1 MFNFP
6 PSLFF
11 NKGTINE
18 LGKNL
23 EELNII
29 GQEPEEFKNKI
40 AKEEENELYSVY
52 VDNTNKDSNFKESNN
67 IILNKINELKHKKT
81 KVKNKSNNNN
91 LNNKEKDKSKAI
103 NNNNNNN
110 NVIEN
115 EKNNKVEKIEINII
129 NDIKPINYIP
139 EKLLEINN
147 NAHINLKES
156 KPNIK
161 EENSPN
167 MDISPEISK
176 K

>member
-1 MFNFP
+1 M
-6 PSLFF
+6 
-11 NKGTINE
+11 
-18 LGKNL
+18 
-23 EELNII
+23 
-29 GQEPEEFKNKI
+29 
-40 AKEEENELYSVY
+40 
-52 VDNTNKDSNFKESNN
+52 
-67 IILNKINELKHKKT
+67 
-81 KVKNKSNNNN
+81 KNKSNNNN
-91 LNNKEKDKSKAI
+91 LKQKKNALNNKEKDKSKAI
-103 NNNNNNN
+103 NNKYNNN

-115 EKNNKVEKIEINII
+115 ENNNKVEKIEINII
-129 NDIKPINYIP
+129 NDIKLINYIP